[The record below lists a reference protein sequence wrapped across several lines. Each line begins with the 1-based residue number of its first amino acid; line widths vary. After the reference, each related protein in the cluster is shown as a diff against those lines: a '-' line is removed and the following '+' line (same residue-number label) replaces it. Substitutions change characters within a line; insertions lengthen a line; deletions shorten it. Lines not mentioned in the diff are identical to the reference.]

1 MEKAKIFLL
10 GMMTALGLLVLLG
23 AGSGDSEV
31 GRYQIAA
38 WGATRGDSYR
48 SGYYVL
54 DTRTGKVLDH
64 TAE

>member
-10 GMMTALGLLVLLG
+10 GMLAAAGLLLLLG
-23 AGSGDSEV
+23 TGGGGGEV

-38 WGATRGDSYR
+38 WGAARGDSYR

-54 DTRTGKVLDH
+54 DTRTGKIVDQ
-64 TAE
+64 AAQ

>member
-10 GMMTALGLLVLLG
+10 GILTAVALLLLLG

-31 GRYQIAA
+31 GRFQIAA
-38 WGATRGDSYR
+38 WGATKGDSYR

-54 DTRTGKVLDH
+54 DTRTGKVVDQ
-64 TAE
+64 TAK

>member
-10 GMMTALGLLVLLG
+10 GILTAVALLLLLG

-31 GRYQIAA
+31 GRFQIAA
-38 WGATRGDSYR
+38 WGANKGDSYR

-54 DTRTGKVLDH
+54 DTRTGKVVDQ
-64 TAE
+64 TAK